1 MLEYDTNMTSKY
13 ICFESLN
20 KFRSHIF
27 GLQRKTQN
35 SLEKKQLTIY
45 PVSMWFPDT
54 LASPFLFS
62 LDLIFLCCSQL
73 LVYVA
78 GGPSSGSDRGPP
90 FSSTPL
96 FLLIPLPMNKP
107 ERSGGFREQS
117 ISKASRLMKLAIA
130 NPSIISS
137 SQETDSRFLRRGGR
151 CLVPGKPGLHS
162 PLLARSSES
171 LQSSWSEAEDGD
183 EALCS
188 ARSALLR
195 RRSRSRC
202 ERERRLCLKP
212 PLRLEPSMSMSDK
225 GT

>member
-1 MLEYDTNMTSKY
+1 M
-13 ICFESLN
+13 
-20 KFRSHIF
+20 
-27 GLQRKTQN
+27 
-35 SLEKKQLTIY
+35 
-45 PVSMWFPDT
+45 
-54 LASPFLFS
+54 
-62 LDLIFLCCSQL
+62 
-73 LVYVA
+73 YVA

-90 FSSTPL
+90 FSSRPL

-117 ISKASRLMKLAIA
+117 SSKASRLMKLAIA
-130 NPSIISS
+130 NPSMISS
-137 SQETDSRFLRRGGR
+137 SQDTDSRFLRRGGR

-162 PLLARSSES
+162 PPLARSRES
-171 LQSSWSEAEDGD
+171 PLQSSWSEAEDGD

-212 PLRLEPSMSMSDK
+212 PLRLGPSMSRSDK